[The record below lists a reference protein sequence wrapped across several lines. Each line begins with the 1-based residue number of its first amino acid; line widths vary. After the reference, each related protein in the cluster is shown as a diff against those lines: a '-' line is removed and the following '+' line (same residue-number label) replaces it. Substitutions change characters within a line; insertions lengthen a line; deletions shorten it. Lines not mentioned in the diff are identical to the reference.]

1 MRIGILFGGNSLEH
15 EISIV
20 SAYSLKKKLE
30 DTYDIDMLYIDFN
43 NNLYNANKLI
53 LKDFKENNLK
63 KLKRVSFSNGGVN
76 KKKIDCMLLALH
88 GENGED
94 GVAAALCRFYN
105 IPFVGS
111 DIMASSIA
119 IDKYS
124 SYRYL
129 SKNKIPMINTK
140 VYTYEDYL
148 KGIEINK
155 FPIIIKPTFGG
166 SSIGIY
172 VCKNKDEFDNKIIEA
187 LRVSKEVIIQPYYDN
202 ILEYNLAIYNNGFS
216 KLERI
221 DKKDEIFSFEN
232 KYNESFKLMHQA
244 IDDDFLIDD
253 FKAIGRSVYELLKC
267 SGIIRIDFFLIDN
280 KIYVNEVNILP
291 GGLAMYLFDDFKSV
305 IHECIIEA
313 IKNKRTIYKRGNFL
327 TDCTINK

>member
-1 MRIGILFGGNSLEH
+1 MKIGILFGGNSLEH

-43 NNLYNANKLI
+43 NDLFNANKLI
-53 LKDFKENNLK
+53 LKDFKNNNLK
-63 KLKRVSFSNGGVN
+63 GLKRVSFSSGGVN
-76 KKKIDCMLLALH
+76 KKKIDCMILALH

-94 GVAAALCRFYN
+94 GIAAALCRFYN

-124 SYRYL
+124 CYKYL
-129 SKNKIPMINTK
+129 SSNNIPMIDTR
-140 VYTYEDYL
+140 VYTYEDY
-148 KGIEINK
+148 INGNDIDK
-155 FPIIIKPTFGG
+155 YPVIVKPIYGG

-172 VCKNKDEFDNKIIEA
+172 VCRNKDEFDNKIIEA

-202 ILEYNLAIYNNGFS
+202 ILEYNLAIYNSGYS

-221 DKKDEIFSFEN
+221 DKKDEIFSFDN

-244 IDDDFLIDD
+244 IDDDYLIDD
-253 FKAIGRSVYELLKC
+253 FKKLGRSVYDLLKC

-291 GGLAMYLFDDFKSV
+291 GGLAMYLIDDFKAV
-305 IHECIIEA
+305 IHECIVDA
-313 IKNKRTIYKRGNFL
+313 MKNKKVVYQRGNFL
-327 TDCTINK
+327 ADCRINK